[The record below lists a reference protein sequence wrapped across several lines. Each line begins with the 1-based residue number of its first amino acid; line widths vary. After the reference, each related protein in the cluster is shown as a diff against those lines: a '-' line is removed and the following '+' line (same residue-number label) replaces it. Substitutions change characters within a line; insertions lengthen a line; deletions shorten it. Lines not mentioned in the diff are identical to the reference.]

1 MRRSLALAVL
11 VFASL
16 LAVRAEVR
24 AEDDGFKWNAT
35 KRRAP
40 AVGDRY
46 FQVNEDIQSIKSK
59 IVRGK
64 EETDEN
70 SFSSLKYRVV
80 HEILG
85 VEKDKITKERVTVER
100 WSVQKEEKEPED
112 KTLTGKIVVIE
123 GTDKKTVTY
132 ENGTE
137 GVSED
142 AKRWVEVTFARADP
156 MEQIEKLLP
165 KEPVGDGS
173 SWDLDTKELARDIF
187 QGTEIDPQKSTAK
200 GSLKNVR
207 VEDGI
212 HLGDIE
218 IKISL
223 QLKQIPNAPIEWKE
237 GGLVDLV
244 VTIQGSLEQE
254 KNRKRAVKME
264 LKLKG
269 RAEHESS
276 EGSINVKMEMKM
288 TTSFTS
294 GDMPKK

>member
-1 MRRSLALAVL
+1 MRRLVAALVLALVP
-11 VFASL
+11 
-16 LAVRAEVR
+16 LAAAR
-24 AEDDGFKWNAT
+24 AEDDGFKWNPQ
-35 KRRAP
+35 KRRTP

-46 FQVNEDIQSIKSK
+46 FQVNEDVQSIKSK

-85 VEKDKITKERVTVER
+85 VEEGKISKERVTIER

-112 KTLTGKIVVIE
+112 KTLSGKIVIIE
-123 GTDKKTVTY
+123 GVDKKKVTY
-132 ENGTE
+132 ENGQD

-142 AKRWVEVTFARADP
+142 AKRWVEVTFGRADP
-156 MEQIEKLLP
+156 MDQIERLLP
-165 KEPVGDGS
+165 KDPVGNNTE
-173 SWDLDTKELARDIF
+173 WDLDTKELAENIF

-200 GSLKNVR
+200 GTLKNVR
-207 VEDGI
+207 VEDGV
-212 HLGDIE
+212 HFGDVE
-218 IKISL
+218 IKIAL

-269 RAEHESS
+269 RAQHESA
-276 EGSINVKMEMKM
+276 EGEINVKMEMKM
-288 TTSFTS
+288 TNSFTS